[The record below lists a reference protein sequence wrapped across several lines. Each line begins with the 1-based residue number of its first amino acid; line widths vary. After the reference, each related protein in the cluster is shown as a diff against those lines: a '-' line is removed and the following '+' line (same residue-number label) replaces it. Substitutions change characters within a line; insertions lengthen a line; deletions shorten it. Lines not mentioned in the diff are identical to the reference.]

1 MPGLVKT
8 ADAGHSLVEV
18 LTALALASAGVIGF
32 MHAQHLR
39 ETTETELLARTR
51 AVMLADDIARKAA
64 ANLGALERYRV
75 AFDAPPPGAA
85 DCRGSACNRDR
96 LAAFHV
102 AHWKCRLG
110 RWAEHAVC
118 RDGFKLR
125 GLLPAGDG
133 RVDPRGGGGVNVEI
147 RWLGA
152 DGEWQSLEANHV
164 LPPR

>member
-1 MPGLVKT
+1 MPGFLKAAV
-8 ADAGHSLVEV
+8 AGHGLVEV
-18 LTALALASAGVIGF
+18 LAALALASAGVVGF

-39 ETTETELLARTR
+39 EATETELLARTR
-51 AVMLADDIARKAA
+51 AVMLADDVARKAA

-75 AFDAPPPGAA
+75 AFGAPPPSAA
-85 DCRGSACNRDR
+85 DCRQSACNRSR

-110 RWAEHAVC
+110 RWADRAAC
-118 RDGFKLR
+118 RDSFKVR

-133 RVDPRGGGGVNVEI
+133 RIDPRGGGVSVEI

-152 DGEWQSLEANHV
+152 NGEWQSLEANHV